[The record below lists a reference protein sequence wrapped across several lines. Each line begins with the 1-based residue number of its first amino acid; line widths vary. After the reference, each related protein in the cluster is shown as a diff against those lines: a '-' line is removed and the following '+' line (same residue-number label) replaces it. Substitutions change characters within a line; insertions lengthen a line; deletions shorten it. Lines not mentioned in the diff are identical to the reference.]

1 MPSFYSNFDDYS
13 DMTKLVMM
21 MTISFV
27 INTRS
32 VCGHIYIMGDKNFL
46 VEVWE
51 YFLKRKRYLTVAQ

>member
-1 MPSFYSNFDDYS
+1 MPSFYSSFDDYS
-13 DMTKLVMM
+13 DMTMLVMMM

-46 VEVWE
+46 CEVWE
-51 YFLKRKRYLTVAQ
+51 YFFER

>member
-1 MPSFYSNFDDYS
+1 MPSFYSSFGDYS
-13 DMTKLVMM
+13 DMTKLVMMM

-46 VEVWE
+46 GEVWE
-51 YFLKRKRYLTVAQ
+51 YFFEKKKIF